1 MRKSTIVL
9 VALFTSTVCYAQKDS
24 SRVSVNFVFNDTDAV
39 GEMCEVLCGKQ
50 ECASVT
56 TEDTADFESF
66 VQTVGTEQ
74 KSLSKSVSG
83 GVSVDCA
90 NYKRYGQRF
99 LDIAQAY
106 RAGAACPM
114 QVPCTR
120 AAWSEKWW
128 VTVSKNMR
136 ACRMDAPFSDTEI
149 TEYFGASELPV
160 IMWRQ
165 DYVPKNPATV
175 AIVSKVQ
182 RVNARQYLHKATE
195 WIDENKPEVRYR
207 NEDLYQLAVS
217 IALREMDVM
226 EEEGRL
232 EGFWL
237 YRVVSRQ

>member
-1 MRKSTIVL
+1 
-9 VALFTSTVCYAQKDS
+9 
-24 SRVSVNFVFNDTDAV
+24 
-39 GEMCEVLCGKQ
+39 
-50 ECASVT
+50 
-56 TEDTADFESF
+56 
-66 VQTVGTEQ
+66 
-74 KSLSKSVSG
+74 
-83 GVSVDCA
+83 
-90 NYKRYGQRF
+90 
-99 LDIAQAY
+99 
-106 RAGAACPM
+106 
-114 QVPCTR
+114 
-120 AAWSEKWW
+120 
-128 VTVSKNMR
+128 
-136 ACRMDAPFSDTEI
+136 MDAPFSDTEI

-182 RVNARQYLHKATE
+182 RVNVVQYLHKATE